1 MINFEIQIVERQ
13 INERRKFVI
22 FITSMFDK

>member
-13 INERRKFVI
+13 IVERRKFVI
-22 FITSMFDK
+22 SISSFTFV